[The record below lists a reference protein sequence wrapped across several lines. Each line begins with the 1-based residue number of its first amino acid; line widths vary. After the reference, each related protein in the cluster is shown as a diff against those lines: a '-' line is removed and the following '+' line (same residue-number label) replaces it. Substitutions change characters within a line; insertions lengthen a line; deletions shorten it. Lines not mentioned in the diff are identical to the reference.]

1 MIWWISKHIFCCLRR
16 TAKYLDLAMDNKP
29 PEIPQYKLPWVW
41 IGYENLSIT
50 DAVNSSIS
58 YDQRINKDF
67 LNKLSG
73 KYDIQWTFIDSQTLE
88 IKDFPNEGFI
98 IKEDDS

>member
-41 IGYENLSIT
+41 IGFENLSIT
-50 DAVNSSIS
+50 DSVNSSIF
-58 YDQRINKDF
+58 YDQRIDKSF
-67 LNKLSG
+67 LDKL
-73 KYDIQWTFIDSQTLE
+73 T
-88 IKDFPNEGFI
+88 N
-98 IKEDDS
+98 